1 MIITIHNED
10 TAKDEYCVLE
20 FQAELVE
27 AGIRLGDISF
37 RGKRATLRTS
47 THAWEGNIEDLKTPF
62 AILEKKPRQAKD
74 ESAMESEGKETGNK
88 MLIAGFVKKKI
99 LFKTRPKPMKP
110 KT

>member
-1 MIITIHNED
+1 MIVTLHNED

-27 AGIRLGDISF
+27 AGINLGDISF

-47 THAWEGNIEDLKTPF
+47 THAWEGTIEDLKTPF
-62 AILEKKPRQAKD
+62 AILEKNPLEAQR
-74 ESAMESEGKETGNK
+74 GNK
-88 MLIAGFVKKKI
+88 MSIAGLVKKKI

-110 KT
+110 KA